1 MKGNLVE
8 RSLEL
13 GVLEAISVKGLADVL
28 GPQLTAGSSS
38 SKYHLDSELQN
49 LAMSSSDVVLR
60 PFKSYVSLFQTFN
73 SCAFSCFVQL

>member
-28 GPQLTAGSSS
+28 GPQLTAEIGRA
-38 SKYHLDSELQN
+38 H
-49 LAMSSSDVVLR
+49 V
-60 PFKSYVSLFQTFN
+60 
-73 SCAFSCFVQL
+73 

>member
-8 RSLEL
+8 RSVEIAI
-13 GVLEAISVKGLADVL
+13 LEAISVKGLAAVL

-49 LAMSSSDVVLR
+49 IAMSSSDVVLR
-60 PFKSYVSLFQTFN
+60 PLKNYVSLFQTFN
-73 SCAFSCFVQL
+73 SYPFSCFVQL